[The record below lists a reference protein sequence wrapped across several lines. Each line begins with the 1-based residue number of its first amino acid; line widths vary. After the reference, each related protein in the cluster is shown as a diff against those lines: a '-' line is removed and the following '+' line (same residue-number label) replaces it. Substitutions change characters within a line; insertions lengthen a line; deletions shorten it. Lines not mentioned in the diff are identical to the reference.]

1 MKKVSK
7 LLAVVMAFS
16 IMVALNVAVFATTTK
31 TDGTKANVVNGGET
45 AKINVLTGNE
55 NDVLN
60 AYKVVE
66 TIYDKDTNTINRNFT
81 ATFEQFT
88 AANTEYKTMTVDDYV
103 KLNETKLK
111 EVLGKFA
118 FYVRTNNV
126 NPEYVSTNISNEEKA
141 EFETVAMG
149 QYIIVGSGNTNGAY
163 IYQTVTAEVEP
174 FVENDEYKIYE
185 QYSVK
190 MKVSK
195 PTVEK
200 NIINGTATDGNRQT
214 ASVGDVITYKLSAA
228 VPIYPEGATDTTLY
242 LGDELSEGLTLDL
255 NSIVVKGESGENAK
269 GLINGNEYTVKHE
282 GQKFYVD
289 LNYGKIK
296 TYTTVTVEY
305 KATLNEKAKVGTAV
319 GNENIVNYV
328 YKNSPFDGTTYNS
341 EDSDRPTPD
350 TPGFGDDDDKEIV
363 YTFGVAIEKI
373 DKDNNAVKLKN
384 AKFKLYDN
392 KECKGD
398 AIKEIVTNENGIA
411 SFEGLK
417 AGKYYLVETMAP
429 SGYKKLLEP
438 IEIVVNAASGIYTIT
453 ADKTEITTDI
463 EKENGYKKVTVENK
477 KGATLPTAGGM
488 GTALFVAGGLIIM
501 LGAAT
506 GVYVIRRKTVKER

>member
-1 MKKVSK
+1 
-7 LLAVVMAFS
+7 
-16 IMVALNVAVFATTTK
+16 
-31 TDGTKANVVNGGET
+31 
-45 AKINVLTGNE
+45 
-55 NDVLN
+55 
-60 AYKVVE
+60 
-66 TIYDKDTNTINRNFT
+66 
-81 ATFEQFT
+81 
-88 AANTEYKTMTVDDYV
+88 
-103 KLNETKLK
+103 
-111 EVLGKFA
+111 
-118 FYVRTNNV
+118 
-126 NPEYVSTNISNEEKA
+126 
-141 EFETVAMG
+141 MG

-163 IYQTVTAEVEP
+163 IYQAVTAEVEP

-200 NIINGTATDGNRQT
+200 DIINGTATDGNRQT
-214 ASVGDVITYKLSAA
+214 ASVGDIITYKLSAA
-228 VPIYPEGATDTTLY
+228 VPVYPKGATDTTLY
-242 LGDELSEGLTLDL
+242 IGDELSEGLTIDI
-255 NSIVVKGESGENAK
+255 NSIVVKGENGENSK

-289 LNYGKIK
+289 FNYGKIK

-341 EDSDRPTPD
+341 ENTDRPTQN
-350 TPGFGDDDDKEIV
+350 TLGFGNDDDKEIV

-392 KECKGD
+392 KECTGNT
-398 AIKEIVTNENGIA
+398 IKEVTTNESGIA

-438 IEIVVNAASGIYTIT
+438 IEIVVNEASGIYTIT

>member
-1 MKKVSK
+1 M
-7 LLAVVMAFS
+7 
-16 IMVALNVAVFATTTK
+16 
-31 TDGTKANVVNGGET
+31 
-45 AKINVLTGNE
+45 
-55 NDVLN
+55 
-60 AYKVVE
+60 
-66 TIYDKDTNTINRNFT
+66 
-81 ATFEQFT
+81 
-88 AANTEYKTMTVDDYV
+88 
-103 KLNETKLK
+103 
-111 EVLGKFA
+111 LGKFA
-118 FYVRTNNV
+118 SYVRTNSV

-141 EFETVAMG
+141 EFEAVAMG

-163 IYQTVTAEVEP
+163 IYQAVTAEVEP

-200 NIINGTATDGNRQT
+200 DIINGTATDGNRQT

-255 NSIVVKGESGENAK
+255 NSIVVKGENGENSK
-269 GLINGNEYTVKHE
+269 NLTSGNQYTIKEE

-319 GNENIVNYV
+319 GNENIVEYV

-392 KECKGD
+392 KECTGN
-398 AIKEIVTNENGIA
+398 AIKEVTTNESGIA

-429 SGYKKLLEP
+429 TGYKKLLEP

-453 ADKTEITTDI
+453 ADKTEITTDV

-488 GTALFVAGGLIIM
+488 GTALFVTGGLIIM

>member
-141 EFETVAMG
+141 EFEAVAMG

-190 MKVSK
+190 MKV
-195 PTVEK
+195 EK

-228 VPIYPEGATDTTLY
+228 VPVYPKGATDTTLY

-255 NSIVVKGESGENAK
+255 SSIVVKGENGENSK
-269 GLINGNEYTVKHE
+269 TLTSGNQYTIKEE

-319 GNENIVNYV
+319 GNENIVEYV

-392 KECKGD
+392 KECTGN
-398 AIKEIVTNENGIA
+398 AIKEVTTNESGIA

-429 SGYKKLLEP
+429 TGYKKLLEP

-453 ADKTEITTDI
+453 ADKTEITTDV

>member
-7 LLAVVMAFS
+7 LLAVVVTLA
-16 IMVALNVAVFATTTK
+16 IMVTLNIAVFATTTK

-60 AYKVVE
+60 AYKVIE

-81 ATFEQFT
+81 TTFESFK
-88 AANTEYKTMTVDDYV
+88 AANTEYKAMTVDDYV

-118 FYVRTNNV
+118 TYVRANNV
-126 NPEYVSTNISNEEKA
+126 KPEYVSTNVSNDEKA
-141 EFETVAMG
+141 EFKTVSMG

-174 FVENDEYKIYE
+174 FVENNQYKIYE

-200 NIINGTATDGNRQT
+200 DIMNGTVADGNRQT

-228 VPIYPEGATDTTLY
+228 VPVYPEGATDTTLY
-242 LGDELSEGLTLDL
+242 IGDELSEGLTIDI

-341 EDSDRPTPD
+341 ENTDRPTQN
-350 TPGFGDDDDKEIV
+350 TPGFGNDDDKEIV
-363 YTFGVAIEKI
+363 YTFGVAIEKT

-398 AIKEIVTNENGIA
+398 AIKEVVTNENGIA

-438 IEIVVNAASGIYTIT
+438 IEIVVNAVSGIYTIT

-501 LGAAT
+501 LSAAA
-506 GVYVIRRKTVKER
+506 GVYVIRRKAVKEN

>member
-1 MKKVSK
+1 
-7 LLAVVMAFS
+7 
-16 IMVALNVAVFATTTK
+16 
-31 TDGTKANVVNGGET
+31 
-45 AKINVLTGNE
+45 
-55 NDVLN
+55 
-60 AYKVVE
+60 
-66 TIYDKDTNTINRNFT
+66 
-81 ATFEQFT
+81 
-88 AANTEYKTMTVDDYV
+88 
-103 KLNETKLK
+103 
-111 EVLGKFA
+111 
-118 FYVRTNNV
+118 
-126 NPEYVSTNISNEEKA
+126 
-141 EFETVAMG
+141 
-149 QYIIVGSGNTNGAY
+149 
-163 IYQTVTAEVEP
+163 
-174 FVENDEYKIYE
+174 
-185 QYSVK
+185 

-228 VPIYPEGATDTTLY
+228 VPVYP
-242 LGDELSEGLTLDL
+242 
-255 NSIVVKGESGENAK
+255 K

-289 LNYGKIK
+289 FNYGKIK

-341 EDSDRPTPD
+341 ENTDRPTQN
-350 TPGFGDDDDKEIV
+350 TPGFGNDDDKEIV

-398 AIKEIVTNENGIA
+398 AIKEVTTNESGIA
-411 SFEGLK
+411 SVEGLK

-506 GVYVIRRKTVKER
+506 GVYVIRRKTVK